1 MSPASLPLLPN
12 TVGSVDSYIVAG
24 PESDRVGPEE
34 RPTWGRSRRL
44 WNVSW
49 VVPPAWVPP
58 RWIVVVVVVVSS
70 MPVDSTPLEVVVV
83 HRMTVVVA
91 AAVLWRMWWWW

>member
-34 RPTWGRSRRL
+34 RPAGGRSRRL

-58 RWIVVVVVVVSS
+58 RWIVVVVVVSS
-70 MPVDSTPLEVVVV
+70 TPVDSTPLEVVVV
-83 HRMTVVVA
+83 HRMTAVA
-91 AAVLWRMWWWW
+91 EEVLWRMWWW